1 MTRAQRILAV
11 VSLVAAG
18 VSVPLAVQQVAEAN
32 AVEAAAV
39 LDETQGAVVEAAYA
53 LKDLGRS
60 PDQIVS
66 LLTTSSGVGADIV
79 EPVALRGI
87 LAGDRDPR
95 AKRSVDIT
103 IPILADRV
111 TSATTHHAEAMCEP
125 LTLSPGLAAEH
136 ARCVASWPAL
146 GGRPLCSSVGEVGT
160 LVTGYVTPP
169 QAERLATGLAAD
181 AEVIVDQGP
190 ARLAAMGLW
199 ACADGP
205 MVEMEPA
212 NVHLSGDPQ

>member
-1 MTRAQRILAV
+1 MNRAQRILAV

-53 LKDLGRS
+53 LKDLGHT
-60 PDQIVS
+60 PDQIVT
-66 LLTTSSGVGADIV
+66 LLTTTSGVDGAIV

-87 LAGDRDPR
+87 LADDRDPR
-95 AKRSVDIT
+95 AKRSVSVT
-103 IPILADRV
+103 IPILAESV
-111 TSATTHHAEAMCEP
+111 ASATTHHAEAMCEP

-136 ARCVASWPAL
+136 ARCIASWAAL
-146 GGRPLCSSVGEVGT
+146 GGRSMCSSLGTIGT
-160 LVTGYVTPP
+160 LVTEHVTPP
-169 QAERLATGLAAD
+169 QAERLTAGLAAD
-181 AEVIVDQGP
+181 AEVIIDQGA
-190 ARLAAMGLW
+190 ARLAALGLW

-205 MVEMEPA
+205 PVAAP
-212 NVHLSGDPQ
+212 DPPNPNMSAP